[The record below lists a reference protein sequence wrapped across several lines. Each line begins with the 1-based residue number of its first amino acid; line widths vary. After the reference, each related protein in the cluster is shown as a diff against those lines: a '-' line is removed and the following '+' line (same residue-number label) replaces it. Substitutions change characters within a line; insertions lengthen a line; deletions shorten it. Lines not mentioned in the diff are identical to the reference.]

1 MVRSVINSGAANLLR
16 PNKAKPYRAQILEL
30 YSRCD
35 GNLMRVYE
43 ELMAQSAPFSY
54 QTLTRFVRRNPFGNA
69 KSSVTR
75 SITTAQQ
82 WLTKIVPG
90 ARSLRNPQHRVA
102 TKGILFLLAS
112 CHAALRLGPTARTR
126 ASSWGAQGNLTK
138 FSVFWRHAI
147 AELGG
152 RRDVAIL
159 PCWSVLACEWA
170 KSPCFSSTI
179 STGVL
184 ARSLCAAK
192 ESVPSVCRCR
202 AIAGLVRSTSA
213 DRGTSWFPFLNRPSP
228 RTWRLRATE
237 RRGVKCRITK
247 IQH

>member
-1 MVRSVINSGAANLLR
+1 MVRSVINSGAAHLLR
-16 PNKAKPYRAQILEL
+16 PNKAEPYRAQILEL

-43 ELMAQSAPFSY
+43 ELMAQGAPFSY

-112 CHAALRLGPTARTR
+112 CHAALRLGPTVRTR
-126 ASSWGAQGNLTK
+126 ASSWVAQGNLTK

-147 AELGG
+147 VELGMGAATSPFCRAGPSWHESG
-152 RRDVAIL
+152 RSRRA
-159 PCWSVLACEWA
+159 SARRYRLACWRDR
-170 KSPCFSSTI
+170 C
-179 STGVL
+179 
-184 ARSLCAAK
+184 ARQRKVYRASAGAEQLRDQCAALR
-192 ESVPSVCRCR
+192 P
-202 AIAGLVRSTSA
+202 IA
-213 DRGTSWFPFLNRPSP
+213 
-228 RTWRLRATE
+228 E
-237 RRGVKCRITK
+237 RRGFLFSIVPARGLRDCVR
-247 IQH
+247 QSGEG